1 MRGEN
6 LTVGTDRLFIIGS
19 PPLARGKPHFQTFSR
34 KFLRITPACAGK
46 TCGVITIV
54 MHFRDHPRLRG
65 ENSYFFPHIPKS
77 MGSPPLARG
86 KLLQLP
92 TQQELLR
99 ITPAC
104 AGKTIMSSN
113 ASSLIKDHPRLRG
126 ENPFKKS
133 FIIAS
138 PGSPPLAR
146 AKHFV
151 KPDWFGKDR
160 ITPACA
166 GKTILCCIIGN
177 GEKDHPRL
185 RGEN

>member
-19 PPLARGKPHFQTFSR
+19 PPLAREKPHFQTFSR

-133 FIIAS
+133 FIIAF

-146 AKHFV
+146 G
-151 KPDWFGKDR
+151 KPFCV
-160 ITPACA
+160 A
-166 GKTILCCIIGN
+166 L
-177 GEKDHPRL
+177 
-185 RGEN
+185 

>member
-126 ENPFKKS
+126 ENLLLS
-133 FIIAS
+133 FLTS
-138 PGSPPLAR
+138 NLVGSPPRAR
-146 AKHFV
+146 
-151 KPDWFGKDR
+151 GKSPSRLKCSLPSR

-166 GKTILCCIIGN
+166 GKT
-177 GEKDHPRL
+177 
-185 RGEN
+185 